1 MGSSRRNA
9 ESEGGE
15 MTNVTLLDIPSANQ
29 KVVGQDLMD
38 ELREVINSSK
48 YDHMTV
54 ATVMG
59 VLEMVKLH
67 YWVQVVEED
76 RV

>member
-1 MGSSRRNA
+1 MID
-9 ESEGGE
+9 
-15 MTNVTLLDIPSANQ
+15 VTLLEIPSANQ
-29 KVVGQDLMD
+29 QAIGKDLMD
-38 ELREVINSSK
+38 ELREVINAPK

-67 YWVQVVEED
+67 YWTQSMED
-76 RV
+76 DK